1 MLLWKCEASS
11 KNNEKNIVVQWQ
23 QLRAS
28 VLFFICLVG
37 CLWLLLWKS
46 GCQILESKFKVWNY
60 SKWCYG
66 PAWHPLFRK
75 GNYWGFCGKWK
86 NDTLA
91 GPFDFVGAD
100 HYFIGI
106 LNLAINVVSD
116 GLHSQKQCI
125 IIPSGA
131 WQERRQGY
139 CFFMR
144 IEELK
149 IVFV

>member
-1 MLLWKCEASS
+1 M
-11 KNNEKNIVVQWQ
+11 
-23 QLRAS
+23 
-28 VLFFICLVG
+28 
-37 CLWLLLWKS
+37 
-46 GCQILESKFKVWNY
+46 
-60 SKWCYG
+60 
-66 PAWHPLFRK
+66 
-75 GNYWGFCGKWK
+75 
-86 NDTLA
+86 
-91 GPFDFVGAD
+91 GAD

-125 IIPSGA
+125 IIPSGMG
-131 WQERRQGY
+131 QERRQGY